1 MYNKICTVPLC
12 NYPVGECGGGC
23 WHPEE
28 KQMALFDEDR
38 ADIIGQNGNDGLHYE
53 PSSKVCVVIIENGK
67 ITLDYMSSWIT
78 GNGTEQLER
87 AKKMIDMVI
96 GKKQ

>member
-1 MYNKICTVPLC
+1 MPTKICAIQGC
-12 NYPVGECGGGC
+12 NYPEGECAGLC

-28 KQMALFDEDR
+28 RRM
-38 ADIIGQNGNDGLHYE
+38 DIIGQNGNDGLHYE